1 MKPAPVFE
9 TSVRELGE
17 CGGHFWAPA
26 YGEPEELNGCQP
38 LGECGGH
45 FWAPAF
51 EEPEELNGCPRRPR
65 T

>member
-1 MKPAPVFE
+1 MKPEVVFE

-26 YGEPEELNGCQP
+26 L
-38 LGECGGH
+38 
-45 FWAPAF
+45 
-51 EEPEELNGCPRRPR
+51 EEPEELDGSPRRPR

>member
-26 YGEPEELNGCQP
+26 
-38 LGECGGH
+38 
-45 FWAPAF
+45 F
-51 EEPEELNGCPRRPR
+51 EEPEELDGCPRRPW

>member
-26 YGEPEELNGCQP
+26 YGEPEELNGCQHVNQTVANHVIS
-38 LGECGGH
+38 LTG
-45 FWAPAF
+45 
-51 EEPEELNGCPRRPR
+51 L
-65 T
+65 